1 MDLQQLAAY
10 LQRDARE
17 LSKLANRGYLPGQK
31 VAGHWRF
38 ARAEINHWIETQL
51 PAYTEQQLT
60 AVITDHFYQA
70 TYHGFFYRVKSDFQ
84 VYVSRPNAGIGVE
97 DYFTTE
103 AMGSALDALQATEL
117 P

>member
-1 MDLQQLAAY
+1 
-10 LQRDARE
+10 
-17 LSKLANRGYLPGQK
+17 
-31 VAGHWRF
+31 
-38 ARAEINHWIETQL
+38 
-51 PAYTEQQLT
+51 
-60 AVITDHFYQA
+60 VITDHFYQA